1 MLHTNTV
8 FTNVSKGQVAKHE
21 DLAKSFNKASLTEIC
36 KEILEKGEIQ
46 VTDKER
52 HNQSDK
58 LSTDIAACVAKEC
71 CDPTAK
77 RPYTVADIEAA
88 MKDLNFTAKPNRA
101 AKLQVVDVVAQL
113 KDKMSI
119 ERASFRVRIE
129 FTMKD
134 WKELKQNITKVCTSV
149 EEDHFHGNTVRMM
162 CVIEPGSFTEIQELV
177 KHATKG
183 TGNVTVVNVKARKSV
198 VEEGAETSV
207 GERSSD
213 A

>member
-36 KEILEKGEIQ
+36 KEILDKGEIQ

-58 LSTDIAACVAKEC
+58 LYTDIAACVAKEC
-71 CDPTAK
+71 CNPTAK

-88 MKDLNFTAKPNRA
+88 MKELNFTVKPNRA
-101 AKLQVVDVVAQL
+101 AKLQAVDVVGQL
-113 KDKMSI
+113 KETMPI
-119 ERASFRVRIE
+119 ERASFRLRIE

-134 WKELKQNITKVCTSV
+134 WKELKQNITKLTTAI
-149 EEDHFHGNTVRMM
+149 EEDNFHGNTVRMM
-162 CVIEPGSFTEIQELV
+162 CVIEPGNFTEIQEMV

-183 TGNVTVVNVKARKSV
+183 TGNVTVVNVKPRKNV
-198 VEEGAETSV
+198 EVEE